1 MMGESVLQEA
11 RWGSMFPCPPTSPS
25 GLANRRLKPLGH
37 LSHESGALGAG
48 NIPGSGGGWAR
59 EALSAT
65 LSVSSKGAPH
75 GGERLQS
82 HRPDRH
88 EHGVLGEGG
97 RGSDQARV
105 QDAAGFTRRRD
116 LATRHG
122 VEGREDRELSR
133 QDPGVV
139 QIRRRVTSRLPPPRA
154 PAAPPPPPP
163 GGRRAPGAAPPR
175 RPAPPACAAPRPA
188 RPAAR
193 PAGG

>member
-37 LSHESGALGAG
+37 LSDESGALGGG
-48 NIPGSGGGWAR
+48 NITRSGGGWAR

-65 LSVSSKGAPH
+65 LSSSSRGAPH

-105 QDAAGFTRRRD
+105 QDAARFARRRD

-122 VEGREDRELSR
+122 VEGQDARQLSR

-139 QIRRRVTSRLPPPRA
+139 QLRRRVISRLA
-154 PAAPPPPPP
+154 LSALLSAAPLVAQ
-163 GGRRAPGAAPPR
+163 GGL
-175 RPAPPACAAPRPA
+175 
-188 RPAAR
+188 
-193 PAGG
+193 GG

>member
-48 NIPGSGGGWAR
+48 NITRSGGGWAR

-65 LSVSSKGAPH
+65 LSSSSRGAPY
-75 GGERLQS
+75 GGDRLQS
-82 HRPDRH
+82 HRPEGH
-88 EHGVLGEGG
+88 EHGVLREGG
-97 RGSDQARV
+97 CGSDQARG
-105 QDAAGFTRRRD
+105 QDAAGFACRRD

-133 QDPGVV
+133 EGQGLVPVRKRG
-139 QIRRRVTSRLPPPRA
+139 TS
-154 PAAPPPPPP
+154 
-163 GGRRAPGAAPPR
+163 
-175 RPAPPACAAPRPA
+175 
-188 RPAAR
+188 
-193 PAGG
+193 